1 MIHTPG
7 WVHLGVGTLFMK
19 EDNIVVVMESVD
31 VDTMVEAET
40 AACSLKVNGDI
51 GDNHRGVAPN
61 TMKQL
66 QHKVGRDEIHSCCEA
81 RLCMGPTRTSSWVL

>member
-1 MIHTPG
+1 
-7 WVHLGVGTLFMK
+7 MK
-19 EDNIVVVMESVD
+19 EDNIVVVTESVD
-31 VDTMVEAET
+31 TVIEEEA

-66 QHKVGRDEIHSCCEA
+66 QHKVSRDEI
-81 RLCMGPTRTSSWVL
+81 LCML

>member
-1 MIHTPG
+1 M
-7 WVHLGVGTLFMK
+7 GTLFMK

-31 VDTMVEAET
+31 VDTVAEAET

-51 GDNHRGVAPN
+51 GDNHRGVAPD

-66 QHKVGRDEIHSCCEA
+66 
-81 RLCMGPTRTSSWVL
+81 